1 VAVSFIGGGYQIT
14 QRKPPTCCKSHTT
27 FITQCCIEYTSPL
40 VRLELTKLVVERHWL
55 HSFGLGLWCL
65 TPLSTIFQLY
75 RGNQFCWWRKL
86 KYPEKTTDMLQVTDK
101 LYHTMLYRVHLSIS
115 GIRTHVSGDGHW
127 LHRLGLGLWCL
138 TPLSTI
144 FQLYRGGQFCWWRK
158 LKHPEKT
165 TDLSQVTDKLYN
177 TMLYRVQASTLTYF
191 STCPFGQLTKPE
203 ALKSL
208 YRSPG
213 YKKNNWSY
221 VKTMSCS
228 GSHLGITINIKHTIC
243 KGLSNDWCTV

>member
-1 VAVSFIGGGYQIT
+1 MAVSFIGGGYQIT

-40 VRLELTKLVVERHWL
+40 VRFELTKLVVERHWL
-55 HSFGLGLWCL
+55 HSF
-65 TPLSTIFQLY
+65 
-75 RGNQFCWWRKL
+75 
-86 KYPEKTTDMLQVTDK
+86 
-101 LYHTMLYRVHLSIS
+101 
-115 GIRTHVSGDGHW
+115 
-127 LHRLGLGLWCL
+127 GLGLWCL

-228 GSHLGITINIKHTIC
+228 GSHLGITINIKHNIC